1 MPRGTFG
8 FSRASFSAFAR
19 VNVMGSLE
27 ETCESLRAQISA
39 TEEQLAGLK
48 RDLAL
53 AEVQTESENQE
64 SGGRWPLLPEE
75 YKRYGRQMIVS
86 QVGLQGQLKLRS
98 AKVLLV
104 GAGGLGCPAAQ
115 YLAGAGVGTIGL
127 IDGDTVEVSNL
138 HRQVLHRTAN
148 VGKYKVDS
156 AIESLRDLNP
166 HPKYVAHRTHLT
178 PEESP
183 AIFKEYDIILDCT
196 DNPATRYLISDTA
209 VLCGKPLVSASA
221 LRTEGQLM
229 VLNNPPRAPGDK
241 TGGPCYRCVFPKPPP
256 ADSVVSCADGGIIG
270 PVVGTMGV
278 LQALEAI
285 KVITTPEAAE
295 GTARPRDP
303 PSLHIFSAY
312 SSPLV
317 RTIRL
322 RSRRANCAVCS
333 AEATVNMDTIKSGS
347 TDYVF
352 FCGSASLPSLLTPE
366 ERISARDYNQKYS
379 VPSESAP
386 SHTMIDVRDEAQF
399 GICSLKNSI
408 NIPISSVLASNF
420 AKPAD
425 GQEASQIPPWVPP
438 ELANDSDSTNPIYV
452 VCRLGND
459 SQTVVKK
466 MKELGLDQHGKR
478 FIGDISGGLRSW
490 KEQVDPEWPEY

>member
-1 MPRGTFG
+1 
-8 FSRASFSAFAR
+8 
-19 VNVMGSLE
+19 MGSLE
-27 ETCESLRAQISA
+27 ETCASLRAQITA
-39 TEEQLAGLK
+39 TEAQLADLK
-48 RDLAL
+48 RDLAN
-53 AEVQTESENQE
+53 AEQAAQSQNATPVEPLYENRD
-64 SGGRWPLLPEE
+64 GDGRRWPLLQEE

-86 QVGLQGQLKLRS
+86 QVGLKGQLKLRS
-98 AKVLLV
+98 ARVLLV

-138 HRQVLHRTAN
+138 HRQVLHKTKN

-156 AIESLRDLNP
+156 AIESLRELNP
-166 HPKYVAHRTHLT
+166 YPSYIAHRTHLT
-178 PEESP
+178 PEEAP
-183 AIFKEYDIILDCT
+183 TVFQNYDIILDCT

-209 VLCGKPLVSASA
+209 VLLRKPLVSASA

-256 ADSVVSCADGGIIG
+256 ADSVVSCADGGILG

-285 KVITTPEAAE
+285 KVITAPEV
-295 GTARPRDP
+295 GGHTDCGSTSRPRNS

-333 AEATVNMDTIKSGS
+333 AEATVSLDTIKSGS

-352 FCGSASLPSLLTPE
+352 FCGSASPSSLLGPE
-366 ERISARDYNQKYS
+366 ERISAAEYSQKYGA
-379 VPSESAP
+379 VPSGASP
-386 SHTMIDVRDEAQF
+386 QHTIIDVRDEAQF
-399 GICSLKNSI
+399 GICSLENSI
-408 NIPISSVLASNF
+408 NVPISSILSSGNSF
-420 AKPAD
+420 SQPRSD
-425 GQEASQIPPWVPP
+425 NGQQGAELPSWLPS
-438 ELANDSDSTNPIYV
+438 ELATPSSTNPIYV

-459 SQTVVKK
+459 SQIAVKR
-466 MKELGLDQHGKR
+466 MKELGLDQNGKR
-478 FIGDISGGLRSW
+478 FIGDIHGGLRAW
-490 KEQVDPEWPEY
+490 KQQVDSDWPEY

>member
-1 MPRGTFG
+1 
-8 FSRASFSAFAR
+8 
-19 VNVMGSLE
+19 MGSLE
-27 ETCESLRAQISA
+27 ETCASLRAQITA
-39 TEEQLAGLK
+39 TEAQLAGLK
-48 RDLAL
+48 HDLAN
-53 AEVQTESENQE
+53 AEQAAQSQNATSADPQHESRN
-64 SGGRWPLLPEE
+64 GYGRRWPLLQEE

-86 QVGLQGQLKLRS
+86 QVGLKGQLKLRS

-127 IDGDTVEVSNL
+127 IDGDTVEESNL
-138 HRQVLHRTAN
+138 HRQVLHKTKN

-156 AIESLRDLNP
+156 AIESLRQLNP
-166 HPKYVAHRTHLT
+166 HPTYIAHRTHLT
-178 PEESP
+178 PEEAP
-183 AIFKEYDIILDCT
+183 TVFQNYDIILDCT

-209 VLCGKPLVSASA
+209 VLLGKPLVSASA

-241 TGGPCYRCVFPKPPP
+241 AGGPCYRCVFPKPPP
-256 ADSVVSCADGGIIG
+256 ADSVVSCADGGILG

-285 KVITTPEAAE
+285 KVITAPDFGGVPDHGST
-295 GTARPRDP
+295 TRPRDP

-333 AEATVNMDTIKSGS
+333 AEATVSLDTIKSGS

-352 FCGSASLPSLLTPE
+352 FCGSASSPSLLGPE
-366 ERISARDYNQKYS
+366 ERISASEYSQKYGT
-379 VPSESAP
+379 VPSGSAP
-386 SHTMIDVRDEAQF
+386 SHTIIDVRDEAQF
-399 GICSLKNSI
+399 GICSLENSI
-408 NIPISSVLASNF
+408 NVPISSILSSGNSSAQPHSDNGLQN
-420 AKPAD
+420 AELP
-425 GQEASQIPPWVPP
+425 SWLPS
-438 ELANDSDSTNPIYV
+438 ELAAPNSTNPIYV

-459 SQTVVKK
+459 SQIAVKK
-466 MKELGLDQHGKR
+466 MKELGLDQNGKR
-478 FIGDISGGLRSW
+478 FIGDIRGGLRSW
-490 KEQVDPEWPEY
+490 KQQVDSDWPEY

>member
-1 MPRGTFG
+1 MPRGT
-8 FSRASFSAFAR
+8 SLRVCTSAMTR
-19 VNVMGSLE
+19 VNTMGSLE
-27 ETCESLRAQISA
+27 ETCASLRAQISA

-48 RDLAL
+48 RDLAS
-53 AEVQTESENQE
+53 AEAQSVCENQSDE
-64 SGGRWPLLPEE
+64 QRWPLLQEE

-86 QVGLQGQLKLRS
+86 QIGLQGQLKLRS

-166 HPKYVAHRTHLT
+166 HPTYIAHRTHLT
-178 PEESP
+178 PNEAP
-183 AIFKEYDIILDCT
+183 AIFQDYDIILDCT

-285 KVITTPEAAE
+285 KVVTTPEPAE
-295 GTARPRDP
+295 GTTRPRDP

-312 SSPLV
+312 SSPLL

-322 RSRRANCAVCS
+322 RSRRTNCAVCS
-333 AEATVNMDTIKSGS
+333 AEATVSLDTIRSGS

-352 FCGSASLPSLLTPE
+352 FCGSANLPSLLSPE
-366 ERISARDYNQKYS
+366 ERISAREYNQRQS
-379 VPSESAP
+379 VPSES
-386 SHTMIDVRDEAQF
+386 HTVIDVRDEAQF
-399 GICSLKNSI
+399 GICSLENSI
-408 NIPISSVLASNF
+408 NIPISTVLASSS
-420 AKPAD
+420 ARPTEQAA
-425 GQEASQIPPWVPP
+425 QLPSWVPS
-438 ELANDSDSTNPIYV
+438 ELANDSTHPIYV

-459 SQTVVKK
+459 SQIVVKK
-466 MKELGLDQHGKR
+466 MKDLGLDQHGKR
-478 FIGDISGGLRSW
+478 FIGDIRGGFKSW
-490 KEQVDPEWPEY
+490 KDQVDPEWPEY